1 MKFIR
6 ALYLIAALSASSTG
20 MMAQTQSSGYFLH
33 TITKGQSLYSIASMY
48 NVTTGDIVKM
58 NPGSDQKIKIGET
71 LKIPQKNSGTE
82 QQMFHTIQS
91 GETLYKLTQR
101 YGVTAQRICQAN
113 PGLSAENFRI
123 GQVIVIPAKVTDSE
137 EIIMNEVKAAQTTK
151 PVTTS
156 TPLKPNCRD
165 MHKVERKETIFSISR
180 LYGITEAELIAANPE
195 LRTEKLKKGKFLCIP
210 YPKDTKTET
219 YRCTP
224 LLQAGCIAVP
234 RSDKKPQPQ
243 DEKQS
248 AFHLPFAGFREQAPL
263 DGYSGVSGLCF
274 LQQVLLIP
282 HQNALL
288 IN

>member
-1 MKFIR
+1 
-6 ALYLIAALSASSTG
+6 
-20 MMAQTQSSGYFLH
+20 
-33 TITKGQSLYSIASMY
+33 MY

-58 NPGSDQKIKIGET
+58 NPGSDQKIKTGET
-71 LKIPQKNSGTE
+71 LKIPQKNIGTE

-195 LRTEKLKKGKFLCIP
+195 LRTE
-210 YPKDTKTET
+210 
-219 YRCTP
+219 
-224 LLQAGCIAVP
+224 
-234 RSDKKPQPQ
+234 
-243 DEKQS
+243 
-248 AFHLPFAGFREQAPL
+248 
-263 DGYSGVSGLCF
+263 
-274 LQQVLLIP
+274 
-282 HQNALL
+282 N
-288 IN
+288 

>member
-1 MKFIR
+1 
-6 ALYLIAALSASSTG
+6 
-20 MMAQTQSSGYFLH
+20 
-33 TITKGQSLYSIASMY
+33 
-48 NVTTGDIVKM
+48 
-58 NPGSDQKIKIGET
+58 
-71 LKIPQKNSGTE
+71 
-82 QQMFHTIQS
+82 MFHTIQS

-195 LRTEKLKKGKFLCIP
+195 LRTEKLKKESSF
-210 YPKDTKTET
+210 
-219 YRCTP
+219 
-224 LLQAGCIAVP
+224 V
-234 RSDKKPQPQ
+234 
-243 DEKQS
+243 
-248 AFHLPFAGFREQAPL
+248 FHILRIQRLKRLWIIRLP
-263 DGYSGVSGLCF
+263 
-274 LQQVLLIP
+274 
-282 HQNALL
+282 
-288 IN
+288 